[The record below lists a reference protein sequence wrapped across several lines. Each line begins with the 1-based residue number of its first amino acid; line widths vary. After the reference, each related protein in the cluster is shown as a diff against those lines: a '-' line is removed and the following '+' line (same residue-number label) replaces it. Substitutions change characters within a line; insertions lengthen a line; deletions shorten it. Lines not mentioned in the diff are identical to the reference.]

1 MTDRELVL
9 KASELY
15 IQYVSLSGC
24 EEKELEETFKALNK
38 CKRNM
43 ETLDAIQRL
52 LYIKLHKITGV
63 IISNGVKV
71 RYICKKDELLKTE
84 VVK

>member
-38 CKRNM
+38 CKRNV
-43 ETLDAIQRL
+43 ENLEAIQRL
-52 LYIKLHKITGV
+52 LYIKLHKITG
-63 IISNGVKV
+63 IIINNGIKVK
-71 RYICKKDELLKTE
+71 YICKKDGLLKTE